1 MCKKII
7 TPLVVTICFIYMVCS
22 LSVAVS
28 AASSI
33 SFSFPEINAYA
44 GDTISI
50 PVSLNSSSGFVSV
63 SLLVEYDSSVLTL
76 ISVKDTGLI
85 DGQMHTTNYS
95 SPYTL
100 TWENDEATSNNNVD
114 GAIAYLVFDVSKY
127 AEPGEYSIGINA
139 PEDGIIDAN
148 GNVVDCSFI
157 SGSVTVM
164 AEECSH
170 SWSTW
175 KRSSSSKHKRS
186 CNLCGETEYDYHEYD
201 DGEVTEEPTED
212 STGVL
217 TYTCDTCGATKTE
230 IIPVLEPDEYDISG
244 TVTSY
249 GDADEAVT
257 VILYDAAGSK
267 IDSDTTTDG
276 TYTLSAP
283 DGIYTLRVSKANHV
297 TRDYT
302 VEVSGGTVT
311 QNVKIHPLGD
321 VNGDGVVNGNDIQRI
336 YAHITGSSPI
346 TDSAMLKRANVNG
359 DSVINGNDI
368 QRIYAHITG
377 ANLLF

>member
-1 MCKKII
+1 MNR
-7 TPLVVTICFIYMVCS
+7 FIKLLTGLATCIL
-22 LSVAVS
+22 LSFIL
-28 AASSI
+28 SI
-33 SFSFPEINAYA
+33 SICAANIF
-44 GDTISI
+44 TISLGNVESQPGEI
-50 PVSLNSSSGFVSV
+50 VVVPISMVNAPNFFVSTIEI
-63 SLLVEYDSSVLTL
+63 EYDENAMTL
-76 ISVKDTGLI
+76 LGVQDTGLANG
-85 DGQMHTTNYS
+85 DEHSDKYG

-100 TWENDEATSNNNVD
+100 TWVNNGASISDGVVAELTFKLSNDVEDDLHIRINIPRD
-114 GAIAYLVFDVSKY
+114 GVIDNDGKILEPQTYGGIIYIVEDHEHDYGRWSKY
-127 AEPGEYSIGINA
+127 N
-139 PEDGIIDAN
+139 
-148 GNVVDCSFI
+148 
-157 SGSVTVM
+157 SVKHM
-164 AEECSH
+164 RECD
-170 SWSTW
+170 
-175 KRSSSSKHKRS
+175 
-186 CNLCGETEYDYHEYD
+186 CGEVEYERHDWD

-230 IIPVLEPDEYDISG
+230 IIPALEPDEYDISG

-249 GDADEAVT
+249 GDADEVVT
-257 VILYDAAGSK
+257 VILYDADGSM

-283 DGIYTLRVSKANHV
+283 DGTYTLRVSKANHV
-297 TRDYT
+297 TRDYI
-302 VEVSGGTVT
+302 VEVSGGAVT